1 MAKKS
6 PRLNDFRSGEM
17 TPGLGAR
24 SDLAAYSKGCILMKN
39 CMPLVEGKVERVPGT
54 RFLRTV
60 KQTEEGWGLRI
71 TRSGSGSGDV
81 DSNPVGID
89 CGPTCY
95 TFFADGASIGLTA
108 EAEPNSSFVG
118 WSGDGTGTPI
128 RTVVMN
134 GNKVVNAKFEVVMIY
149 QATTPTI
156 PSGFRWFRI
165 LNKDYSV
172 SQDIQLRQTDVPGS
186 AVGAV
191 RENARR
197 EKVYVDNLGYI
208 YLMFGG
214 NSIDYKI
221 QFVKMHLHNFDYTR
235 LEITA
240 GDNPLGFTDGYI
252 VDDVGYFAK
261 YSSISSPKIYKV
273 HLPSLTV
280 QATAGVG
287 QPQPAYGVLVAP
299 DYDYIYELSDQ
310 YNPNFRTMIRRYRL
324 STFLFVDTINPVAAG
339 SLGLYRKYGFIRVG
353 DFIYYLSYTSTSV
366 AGGPGRLVRVTLP
379 NITGVVSLILPSGV
393 GLSLNIDSAGVFGYA
408 LSATYIYKINLATM
422 LVADQIVLPFALSNA
437 AMTINENDNRLYIS
451 SYVKTALL
459 VYTMNP
465 LTFVEQLTRSFGFSI
480 FLK

>member
-6 PRLNDFRSGEM
+6 QRLNDFRSGEM
-17 TPGLGAR
+17 TPGLGTR
-24 SDLAAYSKGCILMKN
+24 SDLEAYSKGCILMKN
-39 CMPLVEGKVERVPGT
+39 CIPLVEGGVERVPGT

-81 DSNPVGID
+81 DSNPLGID

-95 TFFADGASIGLTA
+95 TFFADGASINLTA
-108 EAEPNSSFVG
+108 EADVGSAFEG

-149 QATTPTI
+149 QATI
-156 PSGFRWFRI
+156 PSGRFRI

-208 YLMFGG
+208 YLMFQA
-214 NSIDYKI
+214 SVSDYKI
-221 QFVKMHLHNFDYTR
+221 QIVKMHLHNFDYTR
-235 LEITA
+235 LEITS

-261 YSSISSPKIYKV
+261 YSAMSSPKIYKV

-310 YNPNFRTMIRRYRL
+310 YTPNFRTMIRRYRL

-379 NITGVVSLILPSGV
+379 NITGVVSLILPSGA
-393 GLSLNIDSAGVFGYA
+393 GLSLNIDSAGAFGYA

-465 LTFVEQLTRSFGFSI
+465 LTFVEQLTRPFGFSI